1 MARIIFTDPYA
12 NADPFGNNSD
22 PLQKRQVKAQHST
35 VISFLSP
42 RLINNSWPTIV
53 GGASLGEGGDTS
65 KTGGGILSHTV
76 EKKDAYEGDFCHN
89 KLWHIF
95 MVLSNL
101 SSLSFLCSGLRAAL
115 TPSLR
120 ALIKTRVPN
129 GP

>member
-1 MARIIFTDPYA
+1 MFKIISTDPYA
-12 NADPFGNNSD
+12 NADPFGNNTD
-22 PLQKRQVKAQHST
+22 PPQKRQVKAQHST

-65 KTGGGILSHTV
+65 KTEGGRLSRNV
-76 EKKDAYEGDFCHN
+76 EKKMRMKVISVIT

-95 MVLSNL
+95 MVLDNL
-101 SSLSFLCSGLRAAL
+101 SSPSFLCSGLRAIL
-115 TPSLR
+115 TPFLR